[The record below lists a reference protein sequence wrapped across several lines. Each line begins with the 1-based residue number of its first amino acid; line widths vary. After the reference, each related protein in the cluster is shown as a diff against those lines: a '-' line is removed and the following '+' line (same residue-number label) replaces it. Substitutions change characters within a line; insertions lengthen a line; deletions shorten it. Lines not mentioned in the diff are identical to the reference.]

1 MSRLPRVVVP
11 SRRRFLQRSAL
22 AIGGTLLG
30 GAGVPGSAAGSRAE
44 RSALAGAPA
53 ILVPQE
59 DRPALPYG
67 VAAGDVTAGRA
78 VIWSRAD
85 RPARMIVEYA
95 TTDRFADPWRRVG
108 PAALPETGLTARIDL
123 DELPPGQRIHY
134 RVRFQDLRDLRR
146 VSEPVAGSFVSAP
159 VDRRT
164 VTFAW
169 SADCCGQGWGIDEA
183 WGGLRLFETMR
194 RAGPDL
200 FLHLGDTVYADQP
213 LQPEVPLDDGRVWR
227 NLVTPAKAKVAETLD
242 EFRGNH
248 LYTLLDVNARRFNAE
263 VAQAV
268 TWDDHEVRDNWYE
281 ARSLDRDARYT
292 EKAMALL
299 AARAGR
305 AFREHYP
312 IRLDGG
318 DPERIYRVL
327 HWGPLADVFV
337 LDLRSCRGPNTDGR
351 QPAESEAT
359 RVLGARQRAW
369 LKQALRASRATWKI
383 VLCSVPIGLVVPDL
397 PLTDVFEGFAN
408 AEPGAPLGRELE
420 IADLLR
426 FLQEE
431 RIANLVWLTA
441 DVHYAAA
448 HHYDPARARFTRFDP
463 FWEFVAGPLHAGTFG
478 PNALDPTFGPEVRF
492 LGIPPGMK
500 PNRPPS
506 DGFQFFGLVRIDGA
520 SEVMRVSLHDLAGR
534 ELWAVELEP
543 RRA

>member
-1 MSRLPRVVVP
+1 MNQSPRVVES
-11 SRRRFLQRSAL
+11 SRRRFLQQSAL
-22 AIGGTLLG
+22 AVGGALLG
-30 GAGVPGSAAGSRAE
+30 GAGVSGEIGSSRAPAAGFA
-44 RSALAGAPA
+44 APA
-53 ILVPQE
+53 LLVPE
-59 DRPALPYG
+59 EERPAAPYG

-95 TTDRFADPWRRVG
+95 TTDKFADPRRRVG
-108 PAALPETGLTARIDL
+108 PAALPETGLTARVDL
-123 DELPPGQRIHY
+123 DELPPGQRIFY

-146 VSEPVAGSFVSAP
+146 VSEPVSASFVSPPA
-159 VDRRT
+159 DRRT
-164 VTFAW
+164 VSFAW
-169 SADCCGQGWGIDEA
+169 SADCCGQGWGINEE

-213 LQPEVPLDDGRVWR
+213 LQPEVPLEDGRVWR

-248 LYTLLDVNARRFNAE
+248 LYTLLDVHARRFNAE

-268 TWDDHEVRDNWYE
+268 TWDDHEVRDNWY
-281 ARSLDRDARYT
+281 ATRSLERDPRYT

-305 AFREHYP
+305 AFLEHYP
-312 IRLDGG
+312 IRIDGG

-351 QPAESEAT
+351 QAAEGEAT
-359 RVLGARQRAW
+359 RVLGSRQRAW
-369 LKQALRASRATWKI
+369 LKEALRTSRATWKI
-383 VLCSVPIGLVVPDL
+383 LLCSVPIGLVVPDL

-408 AEPGAPLGRELE
+408 GEPGAPLGRELE

-426 FLQEE
+426 FLQEA
-431 RIANLVWLTA
+431 RIANVVWLTA

-448 HHYDPARARFTRFDP
+448 HRYDPARARFTRFDP

-506 DGFQFFGLVRIDGA
+506 DGLQFFGMVRIDGA
-520 SEVMRVSLHDLAGR
+520 SEVMRVGLHDLSGK

>member
-1 MSRLPRVVVP
+1 M
-11 SRRRFLQRSAL
+11 
-22 AIGGTLLG
+22 G
-30 GAGVPGSAAGSRAE
+30 GALIGSAGASAPIAAAGARASL
-44 RSALAGAPA
+44 RAGAPA

-78 VIWSRAD
+78 VVWSRAD

-95 TTDRFADPWRRVG
+95 TTDRFTEPWRRVG

-123 DELPPGQRIHY
+123 EALPPGQRIHY
-134 RVRFQDLRDLRR
+134 RVQFQDLRDLRR
-146 VSEPVAGSFVSAP
+146 VSEPVAGSFVTPPA
-159 VDRRT
+159 DRRT

-169 SADCCGQGWGIDEA
+169 SADCCGQGWGINET

-213 LQPEVPLDDGRVWR
+213 LQPEVPLDDGGVWR

-248 LYTLLDVNARRFNAE
+248 LYTLLDANARRFNAE

-281 ARSLDRDARYT
+281 TRSLDRDARYT

-305 AFREHYP
+305 AFLEHYP
-312 IRLDGG
+312 IRVDGG

-337 LDLRSCRGPNTDGR
+337 LDLRSYRGPNTGGR
-351 QPAESEAT
+351 QPAEDEAT

-369 LKQALRASRATWKI
+369 LKEALRASRATWKI
-383 VLCSVPIGLVVPDL
+383 LLCSVPIGLVVPDL

-408 AEPGAPLGRELE
+408 AEAGAPLGRELE
-420 IADLLR
+420 VADLLR
-426 FLQEE
+426 FLQEA
-431 RIANLVWLTA
+431 RIANVVWLTA

-448 HHYDPARARFTRFDP
+448 HHYDPARARFIPFDP

-506 DGFQFFGLVRIDGA
+506 DGFQFFGMVRIDGA
-520 SEVMRVSLHDLAGR
+520 SEVMRVGLHDLSGK

-543 RRA
+543 RRG